1 MLIEIFGIFNLFGSA
16 RRPHCDRHGACC
28 CCRCQPQ
35 CVRSSLTV
43 CFCRRLSL
51 CSNFFPIVLS
61 IFRNL
66 PVIGPLLNLP
76 LVQRVLDRIMG
87 ATLPT
92 HMASA

>member
-1 MLIEIFGIFNLFGSA
+1 MQEGA
-16 RRPHCDRHGACC
+16 RS
-28 CCRCQPQ
+28 
-35 CVRSSLTV
+35 CVFVFPVVRA
-43 CFCRRLSL
+43 R

-66 PVIGPLLNLP
+66 PIIGPCLNLP
-76 LVQRVLDRIMG
+76 FVQRILDRMMG